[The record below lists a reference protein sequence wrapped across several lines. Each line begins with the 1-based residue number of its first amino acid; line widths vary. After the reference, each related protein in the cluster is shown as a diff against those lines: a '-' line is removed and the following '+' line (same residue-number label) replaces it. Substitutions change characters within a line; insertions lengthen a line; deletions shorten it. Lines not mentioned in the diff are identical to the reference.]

1 MEVTPRSRSIS
12 ITPDKPRA
20 GELHDLIEDER
31 KRRHTTTAV
40 GDTAEDITIEYLRT
54 EVRKA
59 LLPHEIIA
67 KSKPGNHAE
76 ENIIEEAI
84 EQNLSII
91 EIGASRP
98 ICLDC
103 EELLKQ
109 MGIHTQTGFPG
120 KKSKNRL

>member
-1 MEVTPRSRSIS
+1 MDIFDRKNPTERSE
-12 ITPDKPRA
+12 
-20 GELHDLIEDER
+20 ELHNLIEDER

-40 GDTAEDITIEYLRT
+40 GDTNSAISIIGTNEEYLRA
-54 EVRKA
+54 EIRRA

-76 ENIIEEAI
+76 ENILEEAA
-84 EQNLSII
+84 EKNLTIT

-103 EELLKQ
+103 EELLREQ
-109 MGIHTQTGFPG
+109 GITTQTTFSG
-120 KKSKNRL
+120 KKSKNRI